1 MIKPRRCL
9 TAQSP
14 INAIS
19 MPAEAAA
26 AVSTRATAR
35 VRKYGPCRRQLEGSG
50 GGDTRSCTRCA
61 AVGSEPGGR
70 AMDCTSVV
78 AKLPTIRAVMCV
90 NQLSDLTGPDSVPT
104 VERKTNTPLLRPASS
119 REFPD
124 QCRAP
129 THNGPTRRPNGRPE
143 PALQLRQ
150 ERCTAQLL
158 IRRLRSPTSAHDSL
172 CCRAPW
178 QAGAQASRNRER
190 LGVQRAARRIGAVTV
205 GVPGF
210 RKRPSVRA
218 T

>member
-1 MIKPRRCL
+1 MACRRDRTTNCADHKSRTATRHEEGHGTLILSVAQDKRRSDILGAEKAWQPTAYGRNHAAERQLAPIASKSASSGERIESAIKRGHSSLFKSPSERLMIKPRRCL

-104 VERKTNTPLLRPASS
+104 VERKTNTPPS
-119 REFPD
+119 
-124 QCRAP
+124 
-129 THNGPTRRPNGRPE
+129 
-143 PALQLRQ
+143 
-150 ERCTAQLL
+150 
-158 IRRLRSPTSAHDSL
+158 TS
-172 CCRAPW
+172 
-178 QAGAQASRNRER
+178 GF
-190 LGVQRAARRIGAVTV
+190 
-205 GVPGF
+205 VP
-210 RKRPSVRA
+210 
-218 T
+218 